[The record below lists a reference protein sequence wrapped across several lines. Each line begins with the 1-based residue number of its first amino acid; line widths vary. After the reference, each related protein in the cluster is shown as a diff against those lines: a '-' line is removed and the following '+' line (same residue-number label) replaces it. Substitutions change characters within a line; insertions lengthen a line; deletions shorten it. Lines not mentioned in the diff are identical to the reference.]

1 MEYTDEFKADAA
13 CWCIYWNSNEMLKD
27 FNTHLIEKIRNDM
40 AAVPIAAK

>member
-40 AAVPIAAK
+40 ADVPTAGR